1 MFRLAILLQIQAMK
15 FAKPFCVG
23 MGLLF
28 LFVFTVSAADPIPFK
43 KYGYTPAQAAARL
56 LDRFSFGAKPGQVDA
71 VVAMG
76 IDNWFE
82 QQLEANEPNVSLDK
96 RLANFKS
103 LQLNNDSIVNRYLN
117 AGQVIR
123 LATRNGLLNRD
134 SIQADQAAYRAQV
147 RQLMEQQGYLPIQE
161 LHRELVV
168 QKILRAAYSNNQL
181 QEVLTDFWFNH
192 FNVSATKNQCQQ
204 FIYTYERDAIRPN
217 VLGNFKDLLLA
228 TAKHPAMLEYL
239 DNASSVSVR
248 NAPRMNANAPRNA
261 RGLNENYA
269 REVMELHTL
278 GVDGGYT
285 QADVT
290 AVARALTGWTVMPM
304 AKDGPGRNILARLN
318 PEQLSRRGFVM
329 QGDFLFRADQHD
341 NEAKTILNKNFSAN
355 GGYQEGVDVLT
366 MLAEHP
372 STAQFI
378 CTKLATRFV
387 SDTPSVSLIKNMV
400 KTFQSTGGNIKDVL
414 RTMVHDPAFWKKSAP
429 HEKVKSPFEL
439 VISAVRATNAQII
452 QPFQLFNWCTKMGQR
467 FYYYQAPTG
476 FPDRASYWINTGS
489 LLNRMNFGLA
499 FASQKIPGV
508 RMDLAAL
515 NNYHEPESAIDAL
528 TVYSNLLLP
537 QRDHTANIKRL
548 IPLVNDE
555 AVEEK
560 INKAAGAD
568 LSATN
573 TNKQTESMIDVSK
586 SNTAEEKMI
595 LDKGNKSLLSQVVG
609 IIIGSPEFQRK

>member
-1 MFRLAILLQIQAMK
+1 MIRLAILLQIQYMK
-15 FAKPFCVG
+15 FAKPFYG
-23 MGLLF
+23 WLGGLLLLCF
-28 LFVFTVSAADPIPFK
+28 SAKATDPIPFK

-56 LDRFSFGAKPGQVDA
+56 LDRFSFGAKPGQVEA
-71 VVAMG
+71 VVSMG
-76 IDNWFE
+76 LENWLE
-82 QQLEANEPNVSLDK
+82 QQFTANLPNEALNK
-96 RLANFKS
+96 RLAAFKS
-103 LQLNNDSIVNRYLN
+103 LSLTNDTIVNTYLN

-123 LATRNGLLNRD
+123 LATRKGIINRD
-134 SIQADQAAYRAQV
+134 SIKGDQKEYREQV
-147 RQLMEQQGYLPIQE
+147 RVIMEQEGYKPIQE
-161 LHRELVV
+161 LHRELVN
-168 QKILRAAYSNNQL
+168 QKVLSAAYSNNQL

-192 FNVSATKNQCQQ
+192 FNVSVTKNQCQQ
-204 FIYTYERDAIRPN
+204 YVYTYERDAIRPN
-217 VLGNFKDLLLA
+217 VMGRFKDLLLA
-228 TAKHPAMLEYL
+228 TAQHPAMLEYL
-239 DNASSVSVR
+239 DNASSVSIK
-248 NAPRMNANAPRNA
+248 NQPRANMAAPRNA

-290 AVARALTGWTVMPM
+290 TVAKALTGW
-304 AKDGPGRNILARLN
+304 
-318 PEQLSRRGFVM
+318 SVM
-329 QGDFLFRADQHD
+329 QGNFIFRPRQHD
-341 NEAKTILNKNFSAN
+341 NEAKTILNKNFPAN

-366 MLAEHP
+366 MLAEHS
-372 STAQFI
+372 STAKFI

-387 SDTPSVSLIKNMV
+387 SDTPSASLIKNMV
-400 KTFQSTGGNIKDVL
+400 KTFQSTDGDIKAVL
-414 RTMVHDPAFWKKSAP
+414 RTMVYDPAFWKKSVS
-429 HEKVKSPFEL
+429 HEKIKSPFEM

-476 FPDRASYWINTGS
+476 FPDRASNWINTGA

-537 QRDHTANIKRL
+537 QRDHAANIKRL
-548 IPLVNDE
+548 IPNVQSTQN
-555 AVEEK
+555 
-560 INKAAGAD
+560 
-568 LSATN
+568 
-573 TNKQTESMIDVSK
+573 M
-586 SNTAEEKMI
+586 
-595 LDKGNKSLLSQVVG
+595 LSQVVG

>member
-1 MFRLAILLQIQAMK
+1 MK
-15 FAKPFCVG
+15 FARPFCG
-23 MGLLF
+23 WLGLFF
-28 LFVFTVSAADPIPFK
+28 LLVFSAKAADPILYK

-56 LDRFSFGAKPGQVDA
+56 LDRFSFGAKPGQGDA

-82 QQLEANEPNVSLDK
+82 QQLEGNQPNAGLGN

-103 LQLNNDSIVNRYLN
+103 LQLSNDSIVNRYLN

-168 QKILRAAYSNNQL
+168 QKVLRAAYSNNQL

-217 VLGNFKDLLLA
+217 VLGSFKDLLLA

-248 NAPRMNANAPRNA
+248 NAPRMNNNAPRNA

-290 AVARALTGWTVMPM
+290 AVARALTGWTVM
-304 AKDGPGRNILARLN
+304 
-318 PEQLSRRGFVM
+318 
-329 QGDFLFRADQHD
+329 QGNFLFRPRMHD
-341 NEAKTILNKNFSAN
+341 NEAKTILNKNFPAN
-355 GGYQEGVDVLT
+355 GGYQEGIDVLT

-387 SDTPSVSLIKNMV
+387 SDTPSASLIKNMV
-400 KTFQSTGGNIKDVL
+400 KTFQSTGGNIKEVL
-414 RTMVHDPAFWKKSAP
+414 RTMVHDPSFWKKSAP

-439 VISAVRATNAQII
+439 VISAVRATNAQVI

-537 QRDHTANIKRL
+537 QRDHSANIKRL
-548 IPLVNDE
+548 IPLVNDD

-560 INKAAGAD
+560 INKASD
-568 LSATN
+568 LSANNQGETMMDLNKTN
-573 TNKQTESMIDVSK
+573 P
-586 SNTAEEKMI
+586 AEEKI
-595 LDKGNKSLLSQVVG
+595 SLEKGSKTLLSQVVG

>member
-1 MFRLAILLQIQAMK
+1 MK
-15 FAKPFCVG
+15 FAKPFCGWFGVFF
-23 MGLLF
+23 LL
-28 LFVFTVSAADPIPFK
+28 VFSAKATDPIPYK

-56 LDRFSFGAKPGQVDA
+56 LDRFSFGAKPGQVAA

-82 QQLEANEPNVSLDK
+82 QQLEGNQPNAALDK

-123 LATRNGLLNRD
+123 LATRNGWLNRD

-168 QKILRAAYSNNQL
+168 QKVLRAAYSNNQL
-181 QEVLTDFWFNH
+181 QEILTDFWFNH

-217 VLGNFKDLLLA
+217 VLGSFKDLLLA
-228 TAKHPAMLEYL
+228 TAMHPAMLEYL

-248 NAPRMNANAPRNA
+248 NAPRMNNNAPRNA

-290 AVARALTGWTVMPM
+290 AVARALTGWTVM
-304 AKDGPGRNILARLN
+304 
-318 PEQLSRRGFVM
+318 
-329 QGDFLFRADQHD
+329 QGNFLFRPRMHD
-341 NEAKTILNKNFSAN
+341 NEAKTILNKNFPAN
-355 GGYQEGVDVLT
+355 GGYQEGIDVLT

-387 SDTPSVSLIKNMV
+387 SDTPSASLIKYMV
-400 KTFQSTGGNIKDVL
+400 KTFQSTGGNIKEVL
-414 RTMVHDPAFWKKSAP
+414 RTMVHDPSFWKKSAP

-439 VISAVRATNAQII
+439 VISAVRATNAQVI

-537 QRDHTANIKRL
+537 QRDHSANIKRL
-548 IPLVNDE
+548 IPLVNDD

-560 INKAAGAD
+560 INKASD
-568 LSATN
+568 LSANNQGETMMDLNKTN
-573 TNKQTESMIDVSK
+573 P
-586 SNTAEEKMI
+586 AEEKI
-595 LDKGNKSLLSQVVG
+595 SLEKGSKTLLSQVVG

>member
-1 MFRLAILLQIQAMK
+1 MK
-15 FAKPFCVG
+15 FARPFCG
-23 MGLLF
+23 WLGLFF
-28 LFVFTVSAADPIPFK
+28 LLVFSAKATDPIPYK

-71 VVAMG
+71 VVTMG

-82 QQLEANEPNVSLDK
+82 QQQEGNQPNAALDK

-103 LQLNNDSIVNRYLN
+103 LQMNNDSIVNRYLT

-134 SIQADQAAYRAQV
+134 SIQANQAAYRAQV
-147 RQLMEQQGYLPIQE
+147 KQLMEQQGYLPIQE

-168 QKILRAAYSNNQL
+168 QKVLRAAYSNNQL

-217 VLGNFKDLLLA
+217 VLGSFKDLLLA

-239 DNASSVSVR
+239 DNASSVSMR
-248 NAPRMNANAPRNA
+248 NAPRMNNNAQRNA

-290 AVARALTGWTVMPM
+290 AVARALTGW
-304 AKDGPGRNILARLN
+304 
-318 PEQLSRRGFVM
+318 SVM
-329 QGDFLFRADQHD
+329 QGNFLFRPRMHD
-341 NEAKTILNKNFSAN
+341 NEAKIILNKNFPAN
-355 GGYQEGVDVLT
+355 GGYQEGIDVLT

-372 STAQFI
+372 STAKFI

-387 SDTPSVSLIKNMV
+387 SDTPSASLIKNMV
-400 KTFQSTGGNIKDVL
+400 KTFQSTGGNIKAVL
-414 RTMVHDPAFWKKSAP
+414 RTMVHDPSFWKKSAP

-499 FASQKIPGV
+499 FAEQKIPGV

-515 NNYHEPESAIDAL
+515 NNYHEPESAMDAL

-537 QRDHTANIKRL
+537 QRDHSANIKRL

-560 INKAAGAD
+560 INKAAGVD
-568 LSATN
+568 MS
-573 TNKQTESMIDVSK
+573 SF
-586 SNTAEEKMI
+586 EEKI
-595 LDKGNKSLLSQVVG
+595 SLDKGNKTMLSQVVG

>member
-1 MFRLAILLQIQAMK
+1 MK
-15 FAKPFCVG
+15 FARPFCG
-23 MGLLF
+23 WLGLFF
-28 LFVFTVSAADPIPFK
+28 LLVFSAKAADEIPYK

-82 QQLEANEPNVSLDK
+82 QQLGGNEPNAALDK

-103 LQLNNDSIVNRYLN
+103 LQLSNDSIVNRYLN

-134 SIQADQAAYRAQV
+134 SIQANQAAYRAQV
-147 RQLMEQQGYLPIQE
+147 KQLMEQQGYLPIQE

-168 QKILRAAYSNNQL
+168 QKVLRAAYSNNQL

-217 VLGNFKDLLLA
+217 VLGSFKDLLLA

-248 NAPRMNANAPRNA
+248 NAPRMNNNAQRNA

-285 QADVT
+285 QTDVT
-290 AVARALTGWTVMPM
+290 AVARALTGW
-304 AKDGPGRNILARLN
+304 
-318 PEQLSRRGFVM
+318 SVM
-329 QGDFLFRADQHD
+329 QGNFIFRPRMHD
-341 NEAKTILNKNFSAN
+341 NEAKTILNKNFPAN
-355 GGYQEGVDVLT
+355 GGYQEGIDVLT

-372 STAQFI
+372 STAKFI

-387 SDTPSVSLIKNMV
+387 SDTPSASLIKNMV
-400 KTFQSTGGNIKDVL
+400 KTFQSTGGNIKAVL
-414 RTMVHDPAFWKKSAP
+414 RTMVHDPSFWKKSAP

-439 VISAVRATNAQII
+439 VISAVRATNAQIV
-452 QPFQLFNWCTKMGQR
+452 QPFQLFTWCTKMGQR

-499 FASQKIPGV
+499 FAAQKIPGV

-548 IPLVNDE
+548 IPLANDE

-560 INKAAGAD
+560 INKAAGA
-568 LSATN
+568 
-573 TNKQTESMIDVSK
+573 
-586 SNTAEEKMI
+586 EEK
-595 LDKGNKSLLSQVVG
+595 LVLEKGNKTLLSQVVG

>member
-1 MFRLAILLQIQAMK
+1 MVRLAILLQIQYMK
-15 FAKPFCVG
+15 FAKGILFCLAIIATFG
-23 MGLLF
+23 F
-28 LFVFTVSAADPIPFK
+28 SALVDDPIPFK

-56 LDRFSFGAKPGQVDA
+56 LDRFSFGAKPGQVEA
-71 VVAMG
+71 VVSMG
-76 IDNWFE
+76 LENWLE
-82 QQLEANEPNVSLDK
+82 QQFAANLPNEALNK
-96 RLANFKS
+96 RLAAFKS
-103 LQLNNDSIVNRYLN
+103 LSLTNDTIVNTYLN

-123 LATRNGLLNRD
+123 LATRKGIINRD
-134 SIQADQAAYRAQV
+134 SIKGDQKEYREQV
-147 RQLMEQQGYLPIQE
+147 RVIMEQEGYKPIQE
-161 LHRELVV
+161 LHRELVN
-168 QKILRAAYSNNQL
+168 QKVLSAAYSNNQL

-192 FNVSATKNQCQQ
+192 FNVSVTKNQCQQ
-204 FIYTYERDAIRPN
+204 YVYTYERDAIRPN
-217 VLGNFKDLLLA
+217 VMGRFKDLLLA
-228 TAKHPAMLEYL
+228 TAQHPAMLEYL
-239 DNASSVSVR
+239 DNASSVSIK
-248 NAPRMNANAPRNA
+248 NQPRANMAAPRNA

-290 AVARALTGWTVMPM
+290 TVAKALTGWSVE
-304 AKDGPGRNILARLN
+304 KGN
-318 PEQLSRRGFVM
+318 
-329 QGDFLFRADQHD
+329 FLFRPRQHD
-341 NEAKTILNKNFSAN
+341 NEAKTILNKNFPAN
-355 GGYQEGVDVLT
+355 GGYQEGIDVLT

-372 STAQFI
+372 STAKFI

-387 SDTPSVSLIKNMV
+387 SDTPSASLIKNMV
-400 KTFQSTGGNIKDVL
+400 KTFQSTDGDIKAVL
-414 RTMVHDPAFWKKSAP
+414 RTMVYDPAFWKKSVS
-429 HEKVKSPFEL
+429 HEKIKSPFEM
-439 VISAVRATNAQII
+439 VISAVRATNAQVI

-476 FPDRASYWINTGS
+476 FPDRASNWINTGA

-499 FASQKIPGV
+499 FACQKIPGV

-528 TVYSNLLLP
+528 TVYSNILIP

-560 INKAAGAD
+560 ISKAATVD
-568 LSATN
+568 
-573 TNKQTESMIDVSK
+573 K
-586 SNTAEEKMI
+586 TAEQMI
-595 LDKGNKSLLSQVVG
+595 LDKGTKNMLSQVVG

>member
-15 FAKPFCVG
+15 FARPFCG
-23 MGLLF
+23 CLGLFF
-28 LFVFTVSAADPIPFK
+28 LLVFSANAADPIPYK

-76 IDNWFE
+76 IDKWFE

-248 NAPRMNANAPRNA
+248 NAPRLNANAPRNA

-290 AVARALTGWTVMPM
+290 AVARALTGW
-304 AKDGPGRNILARLN
+304 
-318 PEQLSRRGFVM
+318 SVM
-329 QGDFLFRADQHD
+329 QGNFLFRPRLHD
-341 NEAKTILNKNFSAN
+341 NEPKTILNKNFPAN

-372 STAQFI
+372 SAAQFI
-378 CTKLATRFV
+378 CTKLAIRFV

-400 KTFQSTGGNIKDVL
+400 KTFQSTGGNIKAVL

-499 FASQKIPGV
+499 FAAQKIPGV

-560 INKAAGAD
+560 INKAAGAEVSANKQGETMAD
-568 LSATN
+568 LSN
-573 TNKQTESMIDVSK
+573 TNPAEKISLEKGSK
-586 SNTAEEKMI
+586 T
-595 LDKGNKSLLSQVVG
+595 LLSQVVG

>member
-1 MFRLAILLQIQAMK
+1 MK
-15 FAKPFCVG
+15 FARPFCG
-23 MGLLF
+23 WLGLFF
-28 LFVFTVSAADPIPFK
+28 LLVFSAKAADEIPYK

-56 LDRFSFGAKPGQVDA
+56 IDRFSFGAKPGQVDA

-82 QQLEANEPNVSLDK
+82 QQLEGNEPNAALDK

-123 LATRNGLLNRD
+123 LATRNGLISRD

-147 RQLMEQQGYLPIQE
+147 KQLMEQQGYLPIQE

-168 QKILRAAYSNNQL
+168 QKVLKAAYSNNQL

-217 VLGNFKDLLLA
+217 VLGSFKDLLLA

-239 DNASSVSVR
+239 DNASSVSMR
-248 NAPRMNANAPRNA
+248 NAPRMNNNAQRNA

-290 AVARALTGWTVMPM
+290 AVARALTGWSV
-304 AKDGPGRNILARLN
+304 L
-318 PEQLSRRGFVM
+318 
-329 QGDFLFRADQHD
+329 QGNFIFRPRMHD
-341 NEAKTILNKNFSAN
+341 NEAKIILNKNFPAN
-355 GGYQEGVDVLT
+355 GGYQEGIDVLT

-378 CTKLATRFV
+378 CTKLATRFE
-387 SDTPSVSLIKNMV
+387 SDTPSASLIKNMV
-400 KTFQSTGGNIKDVL
+400 KTFQSTGGNIKEVL
-414 RTMVHDPAFWKKSAP
+414 RTMVHDPSFWKKSAP

-439 VISAVRATNAQII
+439 VISAVRATNAQIV

-537 QRDHTANIKRL
+537 QRDHSANIKRL
-548 IPLVNDE
+548 IPLVNDN

-560 INKAAGAD
+560 INKASD
-568 LSATN
+568 LS
-573 TNKQTESMIDVSK
+573 TNKQGETMKDFNKTNS
-586 SNTAEEKMI
+586 AEEKI
-595 LDKGNKSLLSQVVG
+595 SLEKGSKTLLSQVVG

>member
-1 MFRLAILLQIQAMK
+1 LIRLAILLQIQYMK
-15 FAKPFCVG
+15 FAKGILFCLAIIATFGFSSLV
-23 MGLLF
+23 
-28 LFVFTVSAADPIPFK
+28 DDNIPYK
-43 KYGYTPAQAAARL
+43 KFGYTPQHAAARL
-56 LDRFSFGAKPGQVDA
+56 LDRFSFGAKPGQVEA
-71 VVAMG
+71 VVNMG
-76 IDNWFE
+76 LENWLE
-82 QQLEANEPNVSLDK
+82 QQFAANQPNEGLNK
-96 RLANFKS
+96 RLAAFKS
-103 LQLNNDSIVNRYLN
+103 LSLTNDTIVNTYLN

-123 LATRNGLLNRD
+123 LATRKGIINKD
-134 SIQADQAAYRAQV
+134 SIKGDQKEYREQV
-147 RQLMEQQGYLPIQE
+147 RLIMEQEGYKPILE
-161 LHRELVV
+161 LHRELVN
-168 QKILRAAYSNNQL
+168 QKVLSAAYSNNQL

-192 FNVSATKNQCQQ
+192 FNVSVTKNQCQQ
-204 FIYTYERDAIRPN
+204 FVYTYERDAIRPN
-217 VLGNFKDLLLA
+217 VMGRFKDLLLA
-228 TAKHPAMLEYL
+228 TAQHPAMLEYL
-239 DNASSVSVR
+239 DNASSVSIK
-248 NAPRMNANAPRNA
+248 NNPRANMAAPRNA

-290 AVARALTGWTVMPM
+290 TVAKALTGWSVME
-304 AKDGPGRNILARLN
+304 GNFI
-318 PEQLSRRGFVM
+318 
-329 QGDFLFRADQHD
+329 FRPRQHD
-341 NEAKTILNKNFSAN
+341 NGAKTILNKNFPAN

-372 STAQFI
+372 STAKFI

-387 SDTPSVSLIKNMV
+387 SDTPSAALIKNMV
-400 KTFQSTGGNIKDVL
+400 KTFQSTDGNIKAVL
-414 RTMVHDPAFWKKSAP
+414 RTMVYDPAFWKKSVS
-429 HEKVKSPFEL
+429 HEKIKSPFEM

-476 FPDRASYWINTGS
+476 FPDRASNWINTGA

-528 TVYSNLLLP
+528 TVYSNILLP
-537 QRDHTANIKRL
+537 QRDHAANIKRL

-555 AVEEK
+555 GVEEK
-560 INKAAGAD
+560 ISKAATVDKA
-568 LSATN
+568 
-573 TNKQTESMIDVSK
+573 
-586 SNTAEEKMI
+586 AEQMTF
-595 LDKGNKSLLSQVVG
+595 DKGTKNMLSQVVG

>member
-1 MFRLAILLQIQAMK
+1 MK
-15 FAKPFCVG
+15 FARPFCG
-23 MGLLF
+23 WLGLFF
-28 LFVFTVSAADPIPFK
+28 LLVFSAKAADEIPYK

-56 LDRFSFGAKPGQVDA
+56 IDRFSFGAKPGQVAA

-82 QQLEANEPNVSLDK
+82 QQLEGNQPNAALDK

-168 QKILRAAYSNNQL
+168 QKVLRAAYSNNQL

-217 VLGNFKDLLLA
+217 VLGSFKDLLLA

-239 DNASSVSVR
+239 DNASSVSLR
-248 NAPRMNANAPRNA
+248 NAPRMYNNAPRNA

-290 AVARALTGWTVMPM
+290 AVARALTGWTVM
-304 AKDGPGRNILARLN
+304 
-318 PEQLSRRGFVM
+318 
-329 QGDFLFRADQHD
+329 QGNFLFRPRMHD
-341 NEAKTILNKNFSAN
+341 NEAKTILNKNFPAN
-355 GGYQEGVDVLT
+355 GGYQEGIDVLT

-387 SDTPSVSLIKNMV
+387 SDTPSASLIKNMV
-400 KTFQSTGGNIKDVL
+400 KTFQSTGGNIKEVL
-414 RTMVHDPAFWKKSAP
+414 RTMVHDPSFWKKSAP

-439 VISAVRATNAQII
+439 VISAVRATNAQIV

-528 TVYSNLLLP
+528 NVYSNLLLP
-537 QRDHTANIKRL
+537 QRDHSANIKRL

-560 INKAAGAD
+560 INKASD
-568 LSATN
+568 LSA
-573 TNKQTESMIDVSK
+573 NKQGETMMDLNK
-586 SNTAEEKMI
+586 TNPAEEKI
-595 LDKGNKSLLSQVVG
+595 SLEKGSKTLLSQVVG

>member
-1 MFRLAILLQIQAMK
+1 MK
-15 FAKPFCVG
+15 FARPLCG
-23 MGLLF
+23 WLGLFF
-28 LFVFTVSAADPIPFK
+28 LLVFSAKAADPIPYK
-43 KYGYTPAQAAARL
+43 KYGYTSAQAAARL
-56 LDRFSFGAKPGQVDA
+56 LDRFSFGAKPGQVEA
-71 VVAMG
+71 LVAMG
-76 IDNWFE
+76 LDQWFE
-82 QQLEANEPNVSLDK
+82 QQLEANQSNAQLEK

-134 SIQADQAAYRAQV
+134 SIQADQAAYRAQL

-168 QKILRAAYSNNQL
+168 QKLLRAAYSNNQL

-217 VLGNFKDLLLA
+217 VLGSFKDLLLA

-239 DNASSVSVR
+239 DNASSVSMR
-248 NAPRMNANAPRNA
+248 NAPRLNANAPRNA

-290 AVARALTGWTVMPM
+290 AVAKALTGWTVM
-304 AKDGPGRNILARLN
+304 
-318 PEQLSRRGFVM
+318 
-329 QGDFLFRADQHD
+329 QGNFLFRPRMHD
-341 NEAKTILNKNFSAN
+341 NEPKTILHKNFPAN
-355 GGYQEGVDVLT
+355 GGYQEGIDVLT

-372 STAQFI
+372 STAKFI

-387 SDTPSVSLIKNMV
+387 SDTPSASLIKNMV
-400 KTFQSTGGNIKDVL
+400 KTFQSSGGNIKEVL
-414 RTMVHDPAFWKKSAP
+414 RTMVHDPSFWKKSAP

-439 VISAVRATNAQII
+439 VISAVRATNAQVI

-499 FASQKIPGV
+499 FAAQKIPGV

-537 QRDHTANIKRL
+537 QRDHSANIKRL

-560 INKAAGAD
+560 INKAAGA
-568 LSATN
+568 
-573 TNKQTESMIDVSK
+573 
-586 SNTAEEKMI
+586 EEK
-595 LDKGNKSLLSQVVG
+595 LVLEKGNKTLLSQVVG

>member
-1 MFRLAILLQIQAMK
+1 MK
-15 FAKPFCVG
+15 FARPFCG
-23 MGLLF
+23 WLGLFF
-28 LFVFTVSAADPIPFK
+28 LLVFSAKAADEIPYK

-56 LDRFSFGAKPGQVDA
+56 IDRFSFGAKPGQVDA
-71 VVAMG
+71 VVAIG

-82 QQLEANEPNVSLDK
+82 QQLEGNEPNAALDK

-134 SIQADQAAYRAQV
+134 SIQANQAAYRAQV
-147 RQLMEQQGYLPIQE
+147 KQLMEQQGYLPIQE

-168 QKILRAAYSNNQL
+168 QKVLRAAYSNNQL

-217 VLGNFKDLLLA
+217 VLGSFKDLLLA

-239 DNASSVSVR
+239 DNASSVSMR
-248 NAPRMNANAPRNA
+248 NAPRMNNNAQRNA

-290 AVARALTGWTVMPM
+290 AVARALTGW
-304 AKDGPGRNILARLN
+304 
-318 PEQLSRRGFVM
+318 SVM
-329 QGDFLFRADQHD
+329 QGNFLFRPRMHD
-341 NEAKTILNKNFSAN
+341 NEAKIILNKNFPAN
-355 GGYQEGVDVLT
+355 GGYQEGIDVLT

-372 STAQFI
+372 STAKFI

-387 SDTPSVSLIKNMV
+387 SDTPSASLIKNMV
-400 KTFQSTGGNIKDVL
+400 KTFQSTGGNIKAVL
-414 RTMVHDPAFWKKSAP
+414 RTMVHDPSFWKKSAP

-439 VISAVRATNAQII
+439 VISAVRATNAQIV
-452 QPFQLFNWCTKMGQR
+452 QPFQLFTWCTKMGQR

-499 FASQKIPGV
+499 FAAQKIPGV

-515 NNYHEPESAIDAL
+515 NNYHEPESAMDAL

-537 QRDHTANIKRL
+537 QRDHSANIKR
-548 IPLVNDE
+548 ITPSIQGSQN
-555 AVEEK
+555 
-560 INKAAGAD
+560 
-568 LSATN
+568 S
-573 TNKQTESMIDVSK
+573 
-586 SNTAEEKMI
+586 
-595 LDKGNKSLLSQVVG
+595 LSQVVG